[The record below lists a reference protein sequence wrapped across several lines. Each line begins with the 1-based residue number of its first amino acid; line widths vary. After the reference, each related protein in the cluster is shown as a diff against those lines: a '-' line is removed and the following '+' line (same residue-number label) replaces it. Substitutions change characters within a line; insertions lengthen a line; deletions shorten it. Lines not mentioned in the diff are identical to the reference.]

1 MASVATNHTI
11 DVRISVCIARRVT
24 DGDIPAQGIAV
35 PLVMAGY
42 LLAKHFRI
50 GGKPWN

>member
-1 MASVATNHTI
+1 LIHEYPPLWPAK
-11 DVRISVCIARRVT
+11 T

-35 PLVMAGY
+35 PSAVAGY
-42 LLAKHFRI
+42 LLAKHNHI